1 MVIRV
6 AGSCHPPLPRCR
18 SLPLYKSISVAN
30 NGYSVQTLV
39 TRVHRQLL
47 LIIDIF
53 RFTTFTYIAYRLPN
67 YFHIENHDKDRK
79 FCLLPK
85 SKKYSWC
92 ENRETS
98 QRYRD
103 KGAKP
108 KEPLPVDTTLTPLR
122 AQHPATGSKAQKRK
136 PLRYAGFATV
146 CNPQKH
152 PFSPFQGGCKRAGRH
167 QPARRAR
174 QGSS

>member
-6 AGSCHPPLPRCR
+6 AGSCHPLLPRCR

-39 TRVHRQLL
+39 IRVHRQLL
-47 LIIDIF
+47 LILNIF
-53 RFTTFTYIAYRLPN
+53 HFTTFTYIAYRLPN
-67 YFHIENHDKDRK
+67 YFHIENNAKDRK

-92 ENRETS
+92 DNRDTS

-103 KGAKP
+103 KGTKP
-108 KEPLPVDTTLTPLR
+108 KEPLPVDTTLTPPG
-122 AQHPATGSKAQKRK
+122 AQHGATHSNPEKRK
-136 PLRYAGFATV
+136 RLRYAGFANP
-146 CNPQKH
+146 CNTQKQLTAH
-152 PFSPFQGGCKRAGRH
+152 S
-167 QPARRAR
+167 
-174 QGSS
+174 